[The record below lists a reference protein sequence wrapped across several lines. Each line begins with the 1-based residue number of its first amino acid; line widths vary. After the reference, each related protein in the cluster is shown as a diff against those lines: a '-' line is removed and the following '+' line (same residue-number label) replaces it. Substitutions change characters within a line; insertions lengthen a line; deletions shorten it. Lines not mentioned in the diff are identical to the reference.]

1 MFAAFFVP
9 QHQSNAPQMLHARSA
24 LALILL
30 APLWTSLPTL
40 AAPFAQEDSEK
51 EGMEKFE
58 EEDPYTKGKDE
69 LVEKLGYVRLG
80 HGPWGGGEDTKT
92 LQMNMGGIDMLF
104 VETAHFRIASS
115 LGTYDVPN
123 NKEEREK
130 LKEEFKRLKKKL
142 GRFKAPK
149 NQLDPWLRLH
159 LYAQRAEDEYQA
171 FCEDFGLTP
180 ADYDK
185 EGPHLGYQNKIQLL
199 VCQRKSEF
207 GRYVRTY
214 HNSTIEYSYRT
225 ISNRDTLVAA
235 ANIEAMKEGWEG
247 EEEMPFDSMLHNMVV
262 STLTTIFMDGYQ
274 QNMFSSPRWFAYGLS
289 HSHLRRTD
297 PKWTLFDG
305 RKAGTGNDPDQWDW
319 EPRVYNLAKNEFFAK
334 LTDMF
339 TWTKYEDMHQRDHMV
354 SWSKTE
360 FLLNELEGD
369 RKSFLKAICS
379 ATGGFAVGTA
389 DTALVE
395 RQAKALKD
403 AYGVTPEEFDEAWR
417 KWVLKTYRKR

>member
-1 MFAAFFVP
+1 
-9 QHQSNAPQMLHARSA
+9 MLHARHA
-24 LALILL
+24 LFLLLAL
-30 APLWTSLPTL
+30 LPSTLSPGL
-40 AAPFAQEDSEK
+40 AATPVQQDSEK

-58 EEDPYTKGKDE
+58 EEDPYTAGKEE
-69 LVEKLGYVRLG
+69 LVEKLGYVRVG
-80 HGPWGGGEDTKT
+80 HGPWGHGEDTKT

-149 NQLDPWLRLH
+149 NELDPWLRLH
-159 LYAQRAEDEYQA
+159 LYAQRAEDQYA
-171 FCEDFGLTP
+171 SFCERLGLEPSDFS
-180 ADYDK
+180 K
-185 EGPHLGYQNKIQLL
+185 EGQHLGYENKIQLL

-225 ISNRDTLVAA
+225 IWNRDTLVAA

-262 STLTTIFMDGYQ
+262 STLTTIFIDGYNH
-274 QNMFSSPRWFAYGLS
+274 NMFSAPRWFAYGIS
-289 HSHLRRTD
+289 HSQLRRTD

-339 TWTKYEDMHQRDHMV
+339 AWTKYEDLHQRDHMV

-360 FLLNELEGD
+360 FLLEELEGD
-369 RKSFLKAICS
+369 SKAFLTAICG
-379 ATGGFAVGTA
+379 ARGGFAIGTA
-389 DTALVE
+389 DSALIE
-395 RQAKALKD
+395 RQTQALKD
-403 AYGVTPEEFDEAWR
+403 AYGLTPEEFDAAWR